1 MKRVIAAILI
11 GLLVAPPASAGDKPG
26 KLIDW
31 QKAQTLKAGTE
42 IVLTV
47 AGGRPTKVRV
57 LFVNE
62 TTLVTLKPNTPK
74 LPGGVEKFLIGV
86 GPKWPAV
93 LSGSATSAAEPLR
106 VSKDGIFD
114 GDQRLAALAD
124 VVQQTSRGD
133 VQEIAKPR
141 GHGGLIGW
149 LVVGGILL
157 FVVVG
162 MAVAAA
168 GD

>member
-1 MKRVIAAILI
+1 MRRIMATILI
-11 GLLVAPPASAGDKPG
+11 ALLVAPPASASQKRG
-26 KLIDW
+26 KAIDW
-31 QKAQTLKAGTE
+31 PEAQKLTPGTE

-47 AGGRPTKVRV
+47 TGSQATRVRI
-57 LFVNE
+57 LFADE
-62 TTLVTLKPNTPK
+62 ATLVTLKPTAPK
-74 LPGGVEKFLIGV
+74 LPGGVEKFLVGV

-93 LSGSATSAAEPLR
+93 LSGSATSAAAPLR

-114 GDQRLAALAD
+114 GDQKLAALAD

-133 VQEIAKPR
+133 VKEIAKPR
-141 GHGGLIGW
+141 GHGRLVGW

>member
-1 MKRVIAAILI
+1 MRRILATILI
-11 GLLVAPPASAGDKPG
+11 CLLVAPPASAGEKPG
-26 KLIDW
+26 KRIEW
-31 QKAQTLKAGTE
+31 QKAQKLKGGTE
-42 IVLTV
+42 IVLTIT
-47 AGGRPTKVRV
+47 GGQPAKVRL
-57 LFVNE
+57 LFADE
-62 TTLVTLKPNTPK
+62 ATLVTLKPTAPK
-74 LPGGVEKFLIGV
+74 LPGGVEKFLVGV

-93 LSGSATSAAEPLR
+93 LSGSATSTAAPLR

-114 GDQRLAALAD
+114 GDQKLAALAD
-124 VVQQTSRGD
+124 VVQQTPRGD
-133 VQEIAKPR
+133 VKEIAKPR
-141 GHGGLIGW
+141 GHGRLIGW

>member
-1 MKRVIAAILI
+1 MKRIITMVLI
-11 GLLVAPPASAGDKPG
+11 GLLVAPPASAGQTPG
-26 KLIDW
+26 KPIEW
-31 QKAQTLKAGTE
+31 QKARTLKAGTE

-47 AGGRPTKVRV
+47 AGGQPRKVRV
-57 LFVNE
+57 LFVDE
-62 TTLVTLKPNTPK
+62 ATLVTLEPTTPK
-74 LPGGVEKFLIGV
+74 LSGGVEKFLVGV

-93 LSGSATSAAEPLR
+93 LSGSATSTAAPLR
-106 VSKDGIFD
+106 VSKEGIFD
-114 GDQRLAALAD
+114 GDQKLAALAD

-133 VQEIAKPR
+133 VKEIAKPR
-141 GHGGLIGW
+141 AHGRLIGW

>member
-1 MKRVIAAILI
+1 MKRIIATILI
-11 GLLVAPPASAGDKPG
+11 GLLVVPPAFASEKPG
-26 KLIDW
+26 KPIDW
-31 QKAQTLKAGTE
+31 QKVRSLKAGSE

-47 AGGRPTKVRV
+47 TGGQPTRVRI
-57 LFVNE
+57 LFADE
-62 TTLVTLKPNTPK
+62 TTLVTLKPTAPK
-74 LPGGVEKFLIGV
+74 LPGGVEKFLVGV

-93 LSGSATSAAEPLR
+93 LSGNATSDAAPLR

-114 GDQRLAALAD
+114 GDQKLAALAD

-133 VQEIAKPR
+133 VKEIAKPR
-141 GHGGLIGW
+141 GHGRLIAW